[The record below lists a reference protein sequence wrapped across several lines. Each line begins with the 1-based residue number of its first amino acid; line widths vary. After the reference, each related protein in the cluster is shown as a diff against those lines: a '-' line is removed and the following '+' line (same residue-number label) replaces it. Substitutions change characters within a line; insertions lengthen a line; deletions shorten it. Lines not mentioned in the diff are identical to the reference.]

1 MMNVTSRL
9 AIRIKNLPDFDFS
22 WSDKTPQ
29 RPRESITF
37 KDVSLS
43 ESDARAIRQRAV
55 RFLMGFLVKAFPSLH
70 DLEEF
75 VPEHEHI
82 HPIKK
87 SEVVPMKLLLK
98 DEKYKSETIDI
109 LTQLYNDANLSG
121 DHQVSHYTNNKIL
134 DVRNVISDSNQIQV
148 IVGDQLTCK
157 VIRGSKVWRTPE
169 PDPKDKFTW
178 ANETPGKVCD
188 HVYIYIINSWL

>member
-55 RFLMGFLVKAFPSLH
+55 RFLKAFPSLH

-82 HPIKK
+82 HPIQK

-98 DEKYKSETIDI
+98 DEKYESETIDI
-109 LTQLYNDANLSG
+109 LTDYGQHG
-121 DHQVSHYTNNKIL
+121 
-134 DVRNVISDSNQIQV
+134 R
-148 IVGDQLTCK
+148 
-157 VIRGSKVWRTPE
+157 E
-169 PDPKDKFTW
+169 TW
-178 ANETPGKVCD
+178 KGKT
-188 HVYIYIINSWL
+188 HRSAHRAL